1 MRSKNK
7 NENILNM
14 ELTFSRKLKIIRD
27 ILVSLSQIF
36 ILLDPLLDKMLI
48 MEEAG
53 EFYKNGTFEK
63 ATQLFGDISSQC
75 KELAN
80 PSITPEIFKN
90 LRD

>member
-7 NENILNM
+7 NENFLNL
-14 ELTFSRKLKIIRD
+14 ELNFSRKLNIIRD
-27 ILVSLSQIF
+27 ILVSLSHIF

-53 EFYKNGTFEK
+53 EFYKNGTIEK
-63 ATQLFGDISSQC
+63 AVQLFGDISSQC

-80 PSITPEIFKN
+80 PSIPPEIFKN